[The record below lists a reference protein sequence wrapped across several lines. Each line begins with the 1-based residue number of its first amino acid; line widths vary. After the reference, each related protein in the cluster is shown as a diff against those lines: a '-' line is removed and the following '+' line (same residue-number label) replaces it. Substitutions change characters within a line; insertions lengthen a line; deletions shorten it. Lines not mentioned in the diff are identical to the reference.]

1 MLAALVASLC
11 LPRTVQAQS
20 DSQSE
25 LPTEVAGIRIPKS
38 AAARKAAQFART
50 SCPPFLFNHCMR
62 TFLFGAV
69 AMQQQ
74 RAAYSADDAFIAA
87 SLHDLGL
94 LAAFETS
101 NGSFEL
107 DGADRAVQLA
117 RESGLAVADANQI
130 WWAIALHDA
139 RFAMAEHQ
147 GGTAMLVAMGAGSD
161 VVGPDPDAIDGR
173 RTAEIVA
180 AFPRLQF
187 KQRFTTLLIDHCHR
201 KPLSQKGTWLEGLCR
216 EQSPDAFERRRIEN
230 AIAAAPFSE

>member
-1 MLAALVASLC
+1 M
-11 LPRTVQAQS
+11 P
-20 DSQSE
+20 D
-25 LPTEVAGIRIPKS
+25 LPTEVGGIHLPRSP
-38 AAARKAAQFART
+38 AAVKAAQLARA

-69 AMQQQ
+69 AMEHQ
-74 RAAYSADDAFIAA
+74 RATYSADDAFIAA

-94 LAAFETS
+94 LVPFETR

-117 RESGLAVADANQI
+117 REGGLGAADAEQI

-161 VVGPDPDAIDGR
+161 VVGPDLDTIEAK
-173 RTAEIVA
+173 RTAQIVA

-216 EQSPDAFERRRIEN
+216 EQSPDASERRRIER